1 MNLLITTTRTNVQL
15 PKETWMGKCLQ
26 ANVVYQASVT
36 TEATNESYVG
46 LATNFKDRYRNHM
59 TSFRHANR
67 RNETELSKYIWTLK
81 DARKPFRVQ
90 WKVLATCKPYD
101 NVSKKCNLCLKEN
114 FFIICWNDLCTLNKR
129 NELASSCP
137 LILPDECGHLLTIR
151 NRSVAIKRWITSE
164 AWNYINCIIVTAP
177 EMLSALEI
185 FFY

>member
-1 MNLLITTTRTNVQL
+1 MNPLSHQMCCQNSFSSIGSPLVVEQRSLCVYDNLPVLVCNVSKKKPECPL
-15 PKETWMGKCLQ
+15 EGKCLQ

-36 TEATNESYVG
+36 TEATNESYIG

-101 NVSKKCNLCLKEN
+101 NMSKKCNLCLKEK
-114 FFIICWNDLCTLNKR
+114 FFIICRNDLCTLNKR

-137 LILPDECGHLLTIR
+137 HR
-151 NRSVAIKRWITSE
+151 NRFTLKNFKI
-164 AWNYINCIIVTAP
+164 
-177 EMLSALEI
+177 
-185 FFY
+185 

>member
-1 MNLLITTTRTNVQL
+1 MKNVLYLVIFESAQHFRSGNYY
-15 PKETWMGKCLQ
+15 TI
-26 ANVVYQASVT
+26 NVVPGFRSDSSLYCYRPVSYVVRHRRLIYHSVT

-101 NVSKKCNLCLKEN
+101 NMSKKCNLCLKEK
-114 FFIICWNDLCTLNKR
+114 FFIICRNDLCTLNKR

-137 LILPDECGHLLTIR
+137 HR
-151 NRSVAIKRWITSE
+151 NRFTLKNFKIR
-164 AWNYINCIIVTAP
+164 
-177 EMLSALEI
+177 
-185 FFY
+185 